1 MEAEIPEL
9 DLATEFVSLEEIEA
23 DYTAYRLAV
32 DDTVDPKEPLGYMVR
47 APFKSVED
55 EPIPEML
62 WDKYLVEPFLRKGVM
77 PSQRWTPE
85 GSRCFYSAL
94 ERETAIAEVA
104 HYLRKRLA
112 DLGARPATAHYLKF
126 SIEFHGKIVDV
137 HALTSKHPNS
147 YMINIIQIVDWWD
160 GRLCSAAATEYWR
173 HRCAA
178 RAANAWPFL
187 SGKR

>member
-1 MEAEIPEL
+1 
-9 DLATEFVSLEEIEA
+9 
-23 DYTAYRLAV
+23 
-32 DDTVDPKEPLGYMVR
+32 
-47 APFKSVED
+47 
-55 EPIPEML
+55 ML
-62 WDKYLVEPFLRKGVM
+62 WDKYLVEPFLRKGMM

-137 HALTSKHPNS
+137 HALTSKHPELVYDQHHPNC
-147 YMINIIQIVDWWD
+147 
-160 GRLCSAAATEYWR
+160 RLVG
-173 HRCAA
+173 
-178 RAANAWPFL
+178 RAALQRGSDGILAPSVRCEGGKCLAVFVRQALKPGEFLERIVFSRSPSGEVLAKRTPYCSDDRPPPNAPDPR
-187 SGKR
+187 KRRGRMRAG